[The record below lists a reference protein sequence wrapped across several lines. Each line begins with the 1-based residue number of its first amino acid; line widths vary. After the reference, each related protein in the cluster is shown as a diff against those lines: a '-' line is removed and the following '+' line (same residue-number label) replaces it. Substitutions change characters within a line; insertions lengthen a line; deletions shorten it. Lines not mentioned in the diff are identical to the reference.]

1 MDDVSRMRDEAAGL
15 LSALIRFNTT
25 NPPGN
30 ELECARFLAGWL
42 AERGVPAEVVQ
53 SLPGRGNVAALL
65 PGDPGK
71 KPLLVMGHLDV
82 VPAGDF
88 AKWKR
93 DPFGGEI
100 AEGCVWG
107 RGAIDCKGVVAAQAV
122 TLVEL
127 AKKGGGGRPIRFLAT
142 ADEEVGGGAGIGWIV
157 KNRPDLADC
166 WASLTEG
173 GGEVY
178 DIGDRR
184 FASFMIGEKGQ
195 LRLRFNIRGTQEHAA
210 VPGDHQAMYVLGE
223 VLRRLEKLPL
233 EYRVLPANRGLL
245 DRLVGDDGPLMR
257 RLERGDARAWQKF
270 LGDVGRISARLPA
283 LFKAIY
289 ADTLAPTMVRGSEKL
304 NIIPSE
310 VVLYCDCR
318 LLPGSEPEDRL
329 ALFKKLVEDLP
340 VDVAVENSHPAS
352 ASPPDHPVVE
362 AARELLPTWDPKLEL
377 IPTICLGGT
386 DSRQLRWAGY
396 DAYGYVPF
404 PSEPNPEDMP
414 TRVHGLNERLELEL
428 LGEITRRVLG
438 LVGELR
444 RR

>member
-1 MDDVSRMRDEAAGL
+1 MDDSRLRDEAAEL
-15 LSALIRFNTT
+15 LSALIKFDTT
-25 NPPGN
+25 NPPGD

-42 AERGVPAEVVQ
+42 TGRGVPAEAVQ

-65 PGDPGK
+65 PGDSGK

-82 VPAGDF
+82 VPAGDL

-93 DPFGGEI
+93 DPFGGEV

-127 AKKGGGGRPIRFLAT
+127 AKTGGGGRPVRFLAT
-142 ADEEVGGGAGIGWIV
+142 ADEEVGGGAGIGWIIE
-157 KNRPDLADC
+157 NRPELADC

-178 DIGDRR
+178 DIGERR

-195 LRLRFNIRGTQEHAA
+195 LRARFTILGTQEHAA
-210 VPGDHQAMYVLGE
+210 VPGGDQAMYVLGE

-233 EYRVLPANRGLL
+233 EYRVLDANRGLL
-245 DRLVGDDGPLMR
+245 DKLTGDDGPLIK

-270 LGDVGRISARLPA
+270 LGDVGGLSARLPA
-283 LFKAIY
+283 LFRAVY
-289 ADTLAPTMVRGSEKL
+289 ADTLAPTMVQGSQKV
-304 NIIPSE
+304 NIIPGE
-310 VVLYCDCR
+310 VVLFCDCR
-318 LLPGSEPEDRL
+318 LLPGSEPEAKRELL
-329 ALFKKLVEDLP
+329 AGLVKDLP
-340 VDVAVENSHPAS
+340 VEVTVENAHPAS
-352 ASPPDHPVVE
+352 ASDPDHPVVA

-404 PSEPNPEDMP
+404 PSEPNPPDMP